1 VASVDMLAVRQVS
14 AGQLEVS
21 RTAGH
26 RNKLFQVDWVPA
38 GAVVRDPFVPV
49 LFDVA
54 ASAVAE
60 GLSVPGGV
68 RAVVDAVL
76 ASVQDWLAADRP
88 GERLVVVTRGAV
100 AVERA
105 EQVHDLAQAAVWGL
119 VRAAQAE
126 QPDRLVLV
134 DVDGTSVSQEV
145 LERALATGEP
155 QLALR
160 GGEVRVPRLTPAVVE
175 RGASEPVFGP
185 ESRVL
190 ITGGTGALGAL
201 VARHLVTAHG
211 VGHLVLLSRRGAD
224 APGAVELVEE
234 LTGLGAEVTVRACDV
249 ADRVAL
255 GAAVEGLAL
264 TAVVHTAGVLDD
276 GVVTALTPERFD
288 SVLRAKA
295 DAAWYLHELTAHLD
309 LTAFVLFSS
318 VSGTLGGAG
327 QANYAAANTFLDA
340 LAQQRV
346 AQGRPATSLAW
357 GLWDGPGMGGE
368 LAEGE
373 LDRLERAGVLT
384 LSADEGLALLDA
396 GVAGERAVLVPV
408 HLDLKTLAGSG
419 EFLPPLLRVLGGG
432 RGRRVVAAGAEAAT
446 LTAQLAALAPAGQ
459 LSLLADLVQSRAAMV
474 LGFADASAIDP
485 ALPFQDL
492 GFDSLMAVEFRN
504 RLNEATGL
512 RLPATLIFD
521 YPTSQALVAHL
532 VTELLDG
539 QETATAVVQGRVVDD
554 EPIAIV
560 GMACRFPGA
569 VTSPEDLWRMVAAGA
584 DGIGGFPTD
593 RGWDLEGLYSPDPD
607 NRGTTYT
614 RHGAFLYDAA
624 DFDPGFFGISP
635 REALAM
641 DPQQRLLLETS
652 WEAMERAGISPTTL
666 RGSRTGVFA
675 GIMYH
680 DYATGRAPL
689 PAELEGMIGTGN
701 AGSVASGRVS
711 YTFGLEGPAVTVD
724 TACSSSLV
732 ALHLAAQ
739 ALRNGECDLALA
751 GGATV
756 MATPGTFVEFSR
768 QRGLS
773 PDGRCKAFSADAD
786 G

>member
-1 VASVDMLAVRQVS
+1 M
-14 AGQLEVS
+14 
-21 RTAGH
+21 
-26 RNKLFQVDWVPA
+26 
-38 GAVVRDPFVPV
+38 
-49 LFDVA
+49 
-54 ASAVAE
+54 
-60 GLSVPGGV
+60 PGGV

-368 LAEGE
+368 L
-373 LDRLERAGVLT
+373 
-384 LSADEGLALLDA
+384 
-396 GVAGERAVLVPV
+396 
-408 HLDLKTLAGSG
+408 
-419 EFLPPLLRVLGGG
+419 
-432 RGRRVVAAGAEAAT
+432 
-446 LTAQLAALAPAGQ
+446 
-459 LSLLADLVQSRAAMV
+459 
-474 LGFADASAIDP
+474 
-485 ALPFQDL
+485 
-492 GFDSLMAVEFRN
+492 
-504 RLNEATGL
+504 
-512 RLPATLIFD
+512 
-521 YPTSQALVAHL
+521 
-532 VTELLDG
+532 
-539 QETATAVVQGRVVDD
+539 
-554 EPIAIV
+554 
-560 GMACRFPGA
+560 
-569 VTSPEDLWRMVAAGA
+569 
-584 DGIGGFPTD
+584 
-593 RGWDLEGLYSPDPD
+593 
-607 NRGTTYT
+607 
-614 RHGAFLYDAA
+614 
-624 DFDPGFFGISP
+624 
-635 REALAM
+635 
-641 DPQQRLLLETS
+641 
-652 WEAMERAGISPTTL
+652 
-666 RGSRTGVFA
+666 
-675 GIMYH
+675 
-680 DYATGRAPL
+680 
-689 PAELEGMIGTGN
+689 
-701 AGSVASGRVS
+701 
-711 YTFGLEGPAVTVD
+711 
-724 TACSSSLV
+724 
-732 ALHLAAQ
+732 
-739 ALRNGECDLALA
+739 
-751 GGATV
+751 
-756 MATPGTFVEFSR
+756 
-768 QRGLS
+768 
-773 PDGRCKAFSADAD
+773 
-786 G
+786 